1 MILNIHHSTIYN
13 YLEPVQMSLQIL
25 RLTPFNNAR
34 QKVIRWNL
42 QTPGKPSQHNDW
54 FGNTTHVLNI
64 PEALDKIEITATGQV
79 EVSPA
84 MPNPELGLLPAVYYL
99 RITPLTDS
107 NQNMKDLALSVN
119 QNPEI
124 PLGEQTAEVILRTL
138 TLLSKLILQKVPY
151 IRGVTNAATTA
162 IGAIATAGGVCQDH
176 AHIFLAC
183 CRYLG
188 IPSRYVSGYLHTD
201 DASHL
206 ASHAW
211 AEAWVN
217 NAWHSFDISNQCSAG
232 EHHIELAYGL
242 DYLDACPIRGSRIGG
257 GQEQLFVVSL
267 VTGQ

>member
-34 QKVIRWNL
+34 QKVIHWNL

-54 FGNTTHVLNI
+54 FGNITHVLNI

-79 EVSPA
+79 EVFPA
-84 MPNPELGLLPAVYYL
+84 MPNHELGLLPAVYYL
-99 RITPLTDS
+99 RVTPLTES
-107 NQNMKDLALSVN
+107 NQEMKDLALSVN
-119 QNPEI
+119 QSLNP
-124 PLGEQTAEVILRTL
+124 PLAKRTPEAVL
-138 TLLSKLILQKVPY
+138 AAMTLLSKLILERVPY
-151 IRGVTNAATTA
+151 TRGATNASTTA
-162 IGAIATAGGVCQDH
+162 IGAMLIAGGVCQDH

-183 CRYLG
+183 SRYLG

-211 AEAWVN
+211 AEVWIN